1 LGQPPPWPR
10 VDPPEDRH
18 PAAWQAAAEHEF
30 WVLRIQCAMFPHA
43 LFCVVSRWAWCPL
56 RCPPGW
62 LMLDNLRIHQK
73 FVAVLLLRLVL
84 LAAVA
89 AGRIRSNVTE
99 GVRAGG

>member
-1 LGQPPPWPR
+1 
-10 VDPPEDRH
+10 
-18 PAAWQAAAEHEF
+18 
-30 WVLRIQCAMFPHA
+30 
-43 LFCVVSRWAWCPL
+43 
-56 RCPPGW
+56 
-62 LMLDNLRIHQK
+62 MLDNLRIHQK